1 MRDNHIHINPFPLLN
16 ILDFKGHQSIN
27 QHGYVS
33 FLGHIKADAVQSCIA
48 VAQQENPIIRVTVID
63 ESGSSLL
70 FFAGVLTEFEIT
82 VENQL
87 NLLRAKVMTG
97 TYLMDLNPHIR
108 SFQSPAMTYS
118 TVVNTPNGGYDNIS
132 VSINIGGSE
141 QIPGLILQYNE
152 TDWTFIKRMAS
163 HFNSVL
169 VPSGF
174 SGYPMYDFGIQ
185 SRSSGITIESQ
196 TYSIRK
202 NIGTYM
208 LNRNNGVNGQT
219 ELDVT
224 CYLYKSREIY
234 ALGECVTFNHQPLYI
249 SEIDTSLEGG
259 ELCHIYT
266 LTPKAGLLVPEVYNF
281 DLVGSSL
288 SGKITAVQKAV
299 VQVSIDKDEN
309 KTCCGARWFPYATVY
324 STPDGTGW
332 YCMPEI
338 GDSIRLCVPAEHDEQ
353 AYVASSVHLTPTV
366 GAARSNPDYKSIMN
380 KQKKEILFTPSSL
393 LITNNN
399 GMSIE
404 LSDQEGIKI
413 ISDKAIKI
421 QSDAAVD
428 ITSTTSTLS
437 VTAPQRLTFNQGGTS
452 MNMQNRLVMTGAQV
466 HLD

>member
-1 MRDNHIHINPFPLLN
+1 MRDNHIHIDPFPLLN
-16 ILDFKGHQSIN
+16 ILDFKGHQGIN
-27 QHGYVS
+27 QHGNVS
-33 FLGHIKADAVQSCIA
+33 FSGHIESETVQRCIA
-48 VAQQENPIIRVTVID
+48 VAQQENPIIQVYVTD
-63 ESGSSLL
+63 ETGRRAL
-70 FFAGVLTEFEIT
+70 FFAGILTEFEIT

-87 NLLRAKVMTG
+87 NLLRGKVMTG
-97 TYLMDLNPHIR
+97 SYLMDLNPHIR
-108 SFQSPAMTYS
+108 SFQSPSMTYS
-118 TVVNTPNGGYDNIS
+118 TVVTTPNDGYQNVS
-132 VSINIGGSE
+132 VSINVGGSE
-141 QIPGLILQYNE
+141 QIPGGILQYNE
-152 TDWTFIKRMAS
+152 TDWAFVKRMAS
-163 HFNSVL
+163 RFNSVL
-169 VPSGF
+169 IPNGL
-174 SGYPMYDFGIQ
+174 SGYPAYDFGVQ
-185 SRSSGITIESQ
+185 EGSNGIAIESQ
-196 TYSIRK
+196 TYSVRK
-202 NIGTYM
+202 NIGAYM
-208 LNRNNGVNGQT
+208 VNRNNGVSGQT

-224 CYLYKSREIY
+224 CYLYKSREVHI
-234 ALGECVTFNHQPLYI
+234 LGECLLFNQQSLYI

-259 ELCHIYT
+259 ELYHIYT
-266 LTPKAGLLVPEVYNF
+266 LTPKAGLLVPEQYNF

-299 VQVSIDKDEN
+299 VKVSIDKDEN
-309 KTCCGARWFPYATVY
+309 KNCGARWLPYATVY

-332 YCMPEI
+332 YCMPEV

-353 AYVASSVHLTPTV
+353 AYVASSVHLTPTA
-366 GAARSNPDYKSIMN
+366 GAARRNPDYKSIMN

-452 MNMQNRLVMTGAQV
+452 MDMQDKLVMTGAQV

>member
-1 MRDNHIHINPFPLLN
+1 MRDNHIYINPFPLLN
-16 ILDFKGHQSIN
+16 ILSFEGHQGVN

-33 FLGHIKADAVQSCIA
+33 FSGHIEAETVQRCVA
-48 VAQQENPIIRVTVID
+48 FAQQENPIIQVNIID
-63 ESGSSLL
+63 EAGSSLL
-70 FFAGVLTEFEIT
+70 FFAGVLTELEIT

-108 SFQSPAMTYS
+108 SFQSPSMTYG
-118 TVVNTPNGGYDNIS
+118 TVVNTPNEGYDNIS
-132 VSINIGGSE
+132 VSVNIGGNE

-152 TDWTFIKRMAS
+152 TDWNFLKRMAS

-169 VPSGF
+169 IPNGL
-174 SGYPMYDFGIQ
+174 SGYPAYDFGIQ
-185 SRSSGITIESQ
+185 SSSGGIAIESQ
-196 TYSIRK
+196 AYSIRK
-202 NIGTYM
+202 KIGTYM
-208 LNRNNGVNGQT
+208 VNRNNGMTGQT

-224 CYLYKSREIY
+224 CYLYKSREVY
-234 ALGECVTFNHQPLYI
+234 VLGQCLLFNHRPLYI
-249 SEIDTSLEGG
+249 SEIDTDLEGG
-259 ELCHIYT
+259 ELYHVYT

-288 SGKITAVQKAV
+288 SGKITTVQKAV
-299 VQVSIDKDEN
+299 VQISIDKDEN
-309 KTCCGARWFPYATVY
+309 KKCGVRWFPYATVY

-332 YCMPEI
+332 YCMPEV

-353 AYVASSVHLTPTV
+353 AYVASSVHLTPTA

-452 MNMQNRLVMTGAQV
+452 MDMQDKLVMTGAQV